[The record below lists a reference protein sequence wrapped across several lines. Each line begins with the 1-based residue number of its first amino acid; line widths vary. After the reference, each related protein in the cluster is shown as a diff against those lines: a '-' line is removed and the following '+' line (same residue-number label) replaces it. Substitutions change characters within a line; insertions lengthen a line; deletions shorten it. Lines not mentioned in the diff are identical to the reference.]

1 MRKLLHHISVLFQ
14 FMMSNKLARLFV
26 FAYSV
31 LLHLLVFLVLMR
43 YLCSHI
49 KFAKKNIRIQI
60 SRFAYVDSYRRDLA
74 SEWHEKYLQHM
85 EDAHGHEQ
93 DAAAAA
99 AHRHPPEG

>member
-1 MRKLLHHISVLFQ
+1 
-14 FMMSNKLARLFV
+14 MMSNKLARLFV

-43 YLCSHI
+43 YRSPL
-49 KFAKKNIRIQI
+49 FAHQISKKNIRIQI

-93 DAAAAA
+93 DAAATAAAA